1 MAKPVENKFGS
12 KAGGYYG
19 CIPYLTEE
27 LIRAKRIKIELED
40 GTTLVYDTTGKIPKL
55 VSYST
60 TKSYI
65 F

>member
-1 MAKPVENKFGS
+1 MAEAVSNKFCS

-19 CIPYLTEE
+19 CIPYLAEE
-27 LIRAKRIKIELED
+27 LIQAKRIKIELED

>member
-1 MAKPVENKFGS
+1 MAEPVKNKFGS

-19 CIPYLTEE
+19 CIPYLAEE
-27 LIRAKRIKIELED
+27 LIQAKRIKIELED

-55 VSYST
+55 ISYST

>member
-1 MAKPVENKFGS
+1 MAKPAENKFDS

-19 CIPYLTEE
+19 CIPYLAEE
-27 LIRAKRIKIELED
+27 LIKAKRIKIELED

-55 VSYST
+55 ISYST
-60 TKSYI
+60 TNSYI

>member
-1 MAKPVENKFGS
+1 MAEPVENKFGS
-12 KAGGYYG
+12 KSGGYYG
-19 CIPYLTEE
+19 CIPYLAEE
-27 LIRAKRIKIELED
+27 LIQAKRIKIELED